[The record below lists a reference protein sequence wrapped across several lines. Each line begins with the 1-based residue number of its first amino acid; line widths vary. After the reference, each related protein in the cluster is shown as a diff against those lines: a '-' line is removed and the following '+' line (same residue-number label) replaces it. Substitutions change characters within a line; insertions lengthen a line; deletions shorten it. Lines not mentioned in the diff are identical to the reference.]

1 KDVLRGSQSSWVEPV
16 VLGIDGPG
24 PEADGPSAHEGPDPL
39 DSDPIRCMTVQDMVS
54 YLPDDILVKVDRAS
68 MAASLEARAPFLDHR
83 VVEFVATL
91 PSRWKWS
98 DGRSKRILR
107 RVLYRHVPPD
117 LVERPKAG
125 FCVPIGEW
133 LRGPLRD
140 WGEDLLSERRLDREE
155 FFDTGLI

>member
-1 KDVLRGSQSSWVEPV
+1 
-16 VLGIDGPG
+16 
-24 PEADGPSAHEGPDPL
+24 
-39 DSDPIRCMTVQDMVS
+39 
-54 YLPDDILVKVDRAS
+54 
-68 MAASLEARAPFLDHR
+68 MAVSLEARAPFLDHR

-91 PSRWKWS
+91 PSSWKWR
-98 DGRSKRILR
+98 DGQSKRILR

-140 WGEDLLSERRLDREE
+140 WGEDLLSERRLDREG
-155 FFDTGLI
+155 FFDPGLVRKAWRLHQAGKVERGQQLWNVLMFESWYQTWIVDGV